1 MRTRMLLTACFVL
14 MVACGQSQPGVAPGM
29 VPGQVPGQ
37 VGVPGQ
43 MPGQVPVAMPAPTPP
58 PAPVAP
64 VAPTP
69 APTTLTPTATAD
81 PNDYVATRMTQ
92 IYAQYGGGRSPVS
105 PIQRG
110 NLATGATQDFSVTL
124 QAGHC
129 YTIIGVGVP
138 TVTDLDMFIF
148 DPAGTQVAQDQATD
162 NFPIVQ
168 ACPTVAG
175 AFRVQVKMY
184 AGSGEFGVQV
194 FGT

>member
-1 MRTRMLLTACFVL
+1 M
-14 MVACGQSQPGVAPGM
+14 PGVM
-29 VPGQVPGQ
+29 PGQVPGQ
-37 VGVPGQ
+37 
-43 MPGQVPVAMPAPTPP
+43 MPAPVAMPMPMPV
-58 PAPVAP
+58 PVAP
-64 VAPTP
+64 AMPGP
-69 APTTLTPTATAD
+69 APTALTPTATAD
-81 PNDYVATRMTQ
+81 PADYVGTRMQQ
-92 IYAQYGGGRSPVS
+92 IYAQYGGGRAPVS

-129 YTIIGVGVP
+129 YTVVGVGVP

-148 DPAGTQVAQDQATD
+148 DPAGTQIAQDQATD
-162 NFPIVQ
+162 NFPVVQ

>member
-1 MRTRMLLTACFVL
+1 MRTRMLLTACFVV

-29 VPGQVPGQ
+29 VPGQMPGQ
-37 VGVPGQ
+37 VPG
-43 MPGQVPVAMPAPTPP
+43 MPGQVPVQAPVAM

-64 VAPTP
+64 VAPVAP
-69 APTTLTPTATAD
+69 ALPPTTITPTATAD
-81 PNDYVATRMTQ
+81 PNDYVGTRMQQ

-168 ACPTVAG
+168 ACPTTQG

>member
-1 MRTRMLLTACFVL
+1 MHTRILLTACFVVL
-14 MVACGQSQPGVAPGM
+14 VACGQSQPGA
-29 VPGQVPGQ
+29 VPGQM
-37 VGVPGQ
+37 PGQ
-43 MPGQVPVAMPAPTPP
+43 MPGQVPGMPVAVPAPMPMPAPIA
-58 PAPVAP
+58 APVVPAAP
-64 VAPTP
+64 VP
-69 APTTLTPTATAD
+69 APTALTPTATAD
-81 PNDYVATRMTQ
+81 PNDYVGTRMQQ
-92 IYAQYGGGRSPVS
+92 IYAQYGGGRQSVS

-168 ACPTVAG
+168 ACPTTAG